1 MTDERILSGDEVID
15 RSTPDYKECLAAL
28 KSAEQTA
35 DRLITAVKPS
45 ILGERY
51 FTSEEIMTAF
61 HISRRALQNYRDN
74 GTIPYTSIGGIILYP
89 ESKILEALNINSNK
103 SLHYTF

>member
-1 MTDERILSGDEVID
+1 MTDERILSGDDVID
-15 RSTPDYKECLAAL
+15 RSASNYKECLAAL

-35 DRLITAVKPS
+35 DRIMTAVKPS

-61 HISRRALQNYRDN
+61 HIGRRALQNYRDN

-89 ESKILEALNINSNK
+89 ESQIQKGLERNYYK
-103 SLHYTF
+103 V